1 MITNVDLKYLKLAEV
16 MASYSDY
23 KRIHIGACIV
33 KKKSVVSTGC
43 NKSKSHPIQ
52 NRYNHIVNIYNKPE
66 SRLHAEIDAL
76 IKAGEDAK
84 DATLYVF
91 RRGRDNIYRLSKPCP
106 ACMKYAKDCGIKR
119 IVYTIE
125 NGIKELNLFN

>member
-16 MASYSDY
+16 MATYSDY
-23 KRIHIGACIV
+23 KRVHIGTCIV
-33 KKKSVVSTGC
+33 KKKSVISTGC

-52 NRYNHIVNIYNKPE
+52 NKYNHIANIYTKPE

-84 DATLYVF
+84 GATLYVF

-106 ACMKYAKDCGIKR
+106 ACMQYIKDCGIKR

-125 NGIKELNLFN
+125 NGIKELNLAG